1 MLNKSLSLSLF
12 SNPELVAT
20 RDGYG
25 QGLLELGE
33 KDERVVVLTGDLK
46 ESTRAEGFF
55 RKYPHRSIECGVAE
69 QNMAGIAAGL
79 GAGGEKTFVYR
90 MAGSSL
96 KRK

>member
-33 KDERVVVLTGDLK
+33 KDERVVVLCADLT
-46 ESTRAEGFF
+46 ESTRSQWFKDKF
-55 RKYPHRSIECGVAE
+55 PT
-69 QNMAGIAAGL
+69 NMEPAIT
-79 GAGGEKTFVYR
+79 K
-90 MAGSSL
+90 
-96 KRK
+96 